1 MKIKRTEQT
10 ESKGVIT
17 LTTYGSIFGG
27 YRFLSGA
34 ELTDQ
39 TILELTLGLSLGLSE
54 VNDTQITIKYDNRK
68 TDLDREK
75 YADLVVATNDD
86 VILVWIDK

>member
-1 MKIKRTEQT
+1 MKIKRTEHT
-10 ESKGVIT
+10 ERNGSLV

-27 YRFLSGA
+27 YRLLSGT

-54 VNDTQITIKYDNRK
+54 VNDTQITIKCDNRK

-86 VILVWIDK
+86 VILVWVDK